1 MTIKSQEKVGFFLL
15 PYSGRFFFP
24 MSIPLFQEKRTP
36 VTGGQKSISDN
47 MSRLNHKRARMSLV
61 TLDTPRLPGKCR
73 FYMKLGIASWTQTP
87 DTAPIASGVAD

>member
-1 MTIKSQEKVGFFLL
+1 MTIKSQEKVGFF
-15 PYSGRFFFP
+15 FFHTAEDFSFP
-24 MSIPLFQEKRTP
+24 CPSHYFKRR
-36 VTGGQKSISDN
+36 GGQKSISDN

>member
-24 MSIPLFQEKRTP
+24 MSIPLFQEKRRP
-36 VTGGQKSISDN
+36 KIDLRQHESVE
-47 MSRLNHKRARMSLV
+47 RARMSLV
-61 TLDTPRLPGKCR
+61 TLGTPRLPGKCR
-73 FYMKLGIASWTQTP
+73 FYMKLGIASWTQNR

>member
-1 MTIKSQEKVGFFLL
+1 
-15 PYSGRFFFP
+15 
-24 MSIPLFQEKRTP
+24 
-36 VTGGQKSISDN
+36 
-47 MSRLNHKRARMSLV
+47 MSLV